1 MEDLTLQVKDLKT
14 CFFTDS
20 GVVPAVDGVSFNV
33 RRGKTLGIVGESGS
47 GKSVTSLSIMRLLN
61 EPSAKIT
68 EGEIIFDG
76 RDIVQMTEPEMCKVR
91 GKRISM
97 IFQEPMTAL
106 NPVRTIGSQLT
117 EIYKI
122 HENLDKKAAKKRSL
136 EMLKMVGIP
145 SPEQRFKEYPH
156 QLSGGM
162 RQRVMIAMALACN
175 PELLIADEPTTALD
189 VTIQAQILD
198 LMLNLKNKLGTSII
212 LITHDLGVVSDI
224 TDDVIVMYAGSVM
237 EYGTRDEVFQQ
248 MKHPYSIG
256 LMASI
261 PKIESGQEKLQ
272 TIEGMVPSSFN
283 MPPGCK
289 FAPRCTDA
297 KQICEQCR
305 PKIYDTGDGHLV
317 RCFKYSAEHRG
328 DWDEEA

>member
-1 MEDLTLQVKDLKT
+1 VEDLTLQVKELKT
-14 CFFTDS
+14 CFFTDN

-47 GKSVTSLSIMRLLN
+47 GKSVTSLSIMRLLR
-61 EPSAKIT
+61 EPSGRIT

-76 RDIVQMTEPEMCKVR
+76 RDIVKMTQQEMCKIR
-91 GKRISM
+91 RKRISM

-106 NPVRTIGSQLT
+106 NPVRTIGSQIA

-122 HENLDKKAAKKRSL
+122 HENLNKKAAKERSI

-156 QLSGGM
+156 QMSGGM
-162 RQRVMIAMALACN
+162 RQRVMITMALACN

-198 LMLNLKNKLGTSII
+198 LMLDLKNKLGTSIM

-224 TDDVIVMYAGSVM
+224 ADDVIVMYAGSIM
-237 EYGTRDEVFQQ
+237 EYGSRDAVFKD

-256 LMASI
+256 LMESI
-261 PKIESGQEKLQ
+261 PKIDNGERLK
-272 TIEGMVPSSFN
+272 TIDGMVPSIFE
-283 MPPGCK
+283 MPQGCK
-289 FAPRCTDA
+289 FEPRCTYA
-297 KQICEQCR
+297 KPICKQCR
-305 PKIYDTGDGHLV
+305 PELYDTGNGHMV
-317 RCFKYSAEHRG
+317 CCFKYSEEHRG
-328 DWDEEA
+328 DWNGEA